1 MSSESIHVCEVEY
14 FLASLKREQARHPRP
29 TLPEPVGPVRASL
42 PDTAQ
47 PRARVLLDRNVRALS
62 TFVRTKFDPN
72 SDESWREADRLY
84 RAALMVRDVVR
95 S

>member
-14 FLASLKREQARHPRP
+14 FLASLKRERARFPRP
-29 TLPEPVGPVRASL
+29 VSPAPVGPV
-42 PDTAQ
+42 
-47 PRARVLLDRNVRALS
+47 RARVLLDRNVRALS
-62 TFVRTKFDPN
+62 TFVQTQFDPS
-72 SDESWREADRLY
+72 SDESWRKADQLY

>member
-14 FLASLKREQARHPRP
+14 FLASLKRERARFPRP
-29 TLPEPVGPVRASL
+29 VSPEPVGPVRASL
-42 PDTAQ
+42 PDTTA

-62 TFVRTKFDPN
+62 TFVQTQFDPS
-72 SDESWREADRLY
+72 SDESWRKADQLY